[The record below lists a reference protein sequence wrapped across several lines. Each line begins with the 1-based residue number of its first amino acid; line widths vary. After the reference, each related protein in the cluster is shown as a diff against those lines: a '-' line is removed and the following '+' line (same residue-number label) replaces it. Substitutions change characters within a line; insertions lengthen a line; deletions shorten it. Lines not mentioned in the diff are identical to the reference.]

1 MGLAGTVVEVV
12 SDLAQDLVHNGF
24 ERRGEVGRAHAPAQ
38 ENYGIGFS
46 LAHGAVVDRETI
58 ERVHMHVGVANVCGI
73 EGDATGEDG
82 RSQRRVEHI
91 R

>member
-1 MGLAGTVVEVV
+1 MVSLGLAGTAASVV

-58 ERVHMHVGVANVCGI
+58 ERSSYAYL
-73 EGDATGEDG
+73 E
-82 RSQRRVEHI
+82 
-91 R
+91 